1 MASSSSPSR
10 SSVMPS
16 SSVSPLPPSPPNPMK
31 DGELKNWLELPP
43 ELTSS
48 ILLRLGATEILDNTQ
63 RVCKSWLRLCK
74 DPSMWRKIDM
84 LDLDDYDSKDCK
96 ASMCRRAIDLSQG
109 GLLEIDIGY
118 FGSDDLLDYIADSSS
133 DLRSL
138 KLVMC
143 NEITDDGFSEVVSNF
158 PLLEE
163 LELSYCPLSEESLK
177 AVGKSCP
184 NLKTLKLNCAG
195 YRVPRNESDDE
206 ALAISATMPRLRHL
220 QIFGNRLTDVGLNAI
235 LEKCPCLEHLDLR
248 QCFNVNLVGDLE
260 KLCLEKIKVVRRPN
274 DSTRDYP
281 YDATVND
288 LDSSD
293 DEYPYGFSDAEL
305 MSDDEYLYELSGAS
319 DNSDDDMVDVY
330 DDIYL

>member
-1 MASSSSPSR
+1 MASSSSPLR
-10 SSVMPS
+10 S
-16 SSVSPLPPSPPNPMK
+16 SSVSPLPPSPPTAMK
-31 DGELKNWLELPP
+31 DGEFKNWAELPP

-48 ILLRLGATEILDNTQ
+48 ILLRLGATEILENAQ
-63 RVCKSWLRLCK
+63 RVCRSWLRLCK

-96 ASMCRRAIDLSQG
+96 ASMCRRAIDRSQG
-109 GLLEIDIGY
+109 GLVEIDIGY

-133 DLRSL
+133 GLRSL

-143 NEITDDGFSEVVSNF
+143 NELTDDGFAEVVVKL

-163 LELSYCPLSEESLK
+163 LEASYCSLSEESLK

-206 ALAISATMPRLRHL
+206 ALAIAATMPRLGHL
-220 QIFGNRLTDVGLNAI
+220 QLFGNRLTDVGLNAI
-235 LEKCPCLEHLDLR
+235 LENCPDLEHLDLR

-260 KLCLEKIKVVRRPN
+260 KRCLEKIKVVRRPN

-281 YDATVND
+281 YDATIND
-288 LDSSD
+288 VDSSD
-293 DEYPYGFSDAEL
+293 DEYPYGFSDVDL
-305 MSDDEYLYELSGAS
+305 MSDDEYLYDLSGAS
-319 DNSDDDMVDVY
+319 DHSDDDMFDVY
-330 DDIYL
+330 DDLYL